1 VTRFR
6 ELAQQILADR
16 SSKASSPEQLMLKRD
31 VIHLVLDGKRPPYVP
46 WSMGFTIE
54 AREKL
59 QAHFGCDDVEVPL
72 HNHLLKL
79 GSDIGFFD
87 RLEDNYVRDVFGVV
101 WDRSIDKDIGN
112 VAGCVLPDPTL
123 EGFELPDPLDR
134 RFFAEIPERIDRFGD
149 RFRVFQIGFSLY
161 ERAWTLRGMEN
172 LMMDFIDHPQFVHEL
187 LRAIADYN
195 IAQAKEALKY
205 DIDAVYF
212 GDDWGQQ
219 RGLQMGPRTWR
230 EFIYPELR
238 RMYGVVRG
246 AGRFVMIH
254 SCGDVDEVFD
264 DLVAAGVNCFNPFQP
279 EVMDVYTLLPQYRG
293 RLAFHGGMSTQQ
305 TLPFGSVEEVRAE
318 STRLLDL
325 GGDGGFIFAPAHDV
339 EGDVPLENML
349 AAIDT
354 VQRQPAFLKVSEG
367 QSAGRCQQ

>member
-1 VTRFR
+1 
-6 ELAQQILADR
+6 
-16 SSKASSPEQLMLKRD
+16 MLKRD

-123 EGFELPDPLDR
+123 EGFELPDPLGR
-134 RFFAEIPERIDRFGD
+134 RFFAEIPERIERFRD

-293 RLAFHGGMSTQQ
+293 RLAFHGGMSTQR

>member
-1 VTRFR
+1 
-6 ELAQQILADR
+6 
-16 SSKASSPEQLMLKRD
+16 MLKRD

-123 EGFELPDPLDR
+123 EGFELPDPLGR

-293 RLAFHGGMSTQQ
+293 RLAFHGGMSTQR